1 MENIEKQE
9 IFYLDI
15 ERVKEP
21 AMASR
26 TVIVKEPLEDLAGSI
41 KVKGIINPLIVKV
54 SGDDW
59 EVTAGHRRLLA
70 AQVLGLKQVPCIIRN
85 ESVEES
91 IKTTLQENY
100 FREDPNPVDEGEY
113 FSKLQEK
120 HGMSTE
126 EISKLA
132 NKSENYVRVRL
143 SILTRNPQV
152 AAALQGGQVNLS
164 QALEINRA
172 STPEIAST
180 LLEVAINHG
189 ANTRSL
195 RAIRGDY
202 EKRLPPLAPG
212 SQEKPPEGQ
221 IYPERKYL
229 FECPVCKKGFPTTE
243 IYPLSVC
250 HGCHDGIMEG
260 IEEQKKQETGKE

>member
-1 MENIEKQE
+1 METNTKEE

-21 AMASR
+21 VLSSR
-26 TVIVKEPLEDLAGSI
+26 SVIIKEDLEDLAGSI

-70 AQVLGLKQVPCIIRN
+70 AQVVGLKQVPCIIRN
-85 ESVEES
+85 ESEVEA
-91 IKTTLQENY
+91 IKTKLQENY
-100 FREDPNPVDEGEY
+100 FRADLNPVDEGEY

-120 HGMSTE
+120 EGMSIE
-126 EISKLA
+126 EISRLA
-132 NKSENYVRVRL
+132 NKSENYIRVRL

-172 STPEIAST
+172 STPEIVST

-195 RAIRGDY
+195 RVIRGDY
-202 EKRLPPLAPG
+202 EKRLPPLEPG
-212 SQEKPPEGQ
+212 SQEAPPEGKT
-221 IYPERKYL
+221 YPERKYL
-229 FECPVCKKGFPTTE
+229 FECPVCKQGYPTTE

-250 HGCHDGIMEG
+250 HKCHDGIMEG
-260 IEEQKKQETGKE
+260 IEAQEKGDNKKE